1 VILRLIFVLSNLA
14 SQIARGQNR
23 KYQSVIINF
32 FSYPVRQNNDP
43 PSGVTVCISILFFAT
58 EQSSTTVVLICT
70 NKRKLQYDI
79 DSRMLFDPVL
89 LIIF

>member
-32 FSYPVRQNNDP
+32 FPTRLDKIMTHRPGLLFVFPFFFLRQNN
-43 PSGVTVCISILFFAT
+43 
-58 EQSSTTVVLICT
+58 
-70 NKRKLQYDI
+70 LQ
-79 DSRMLFDPVL
+79 LQ
-89 LIIF
+89 